1 MSYVSFCRLQHNVS
15 CSVGKQGT
23 IDHAVYNTHNA
34 DCADCD
40 WRINKVNA
48 KDWKMGSTRPIYLPR
63 EGYPQ
68 LVLKDRGYTWNPA
81 NLENMTQKP
90 TWETMYNQVLGH
102 IPQVEHTY
110 ALVEG

>member
-1 MSYVSFCRLQHNVS
+1 MRIVLIVIGELIKLMEKIGKWVQHV
-15 CSVGKQGT
+15 QF
-23 IDHAVYNTHNA
+23 
-34 DCADCD
+34 
-40 WRINKVNA
+40 
-48 KDWKMGSTRPIYLPR
+48 IYQ